1 MSRIRI
7 QALQS
12 FAQRPKLSLHE
23 HEHKISDYFASDVF
37 TNDILQSY
45 LSKTAYDAFNTCIAE
60 HTIPDIDLAEQ
71 IATAMKSWA
80 IKRKATHYSHWFQPL
95 TGITAEK
102 HVSFFVPNGQR
113 GIEEFSGNNLIQP
126 EPDRADMLKRSVR
139 ATFEAR
145 GYNTWDITSPPFLMD
160 TGGGKTLC
168 IPTKFVSYTGES
180 LDHKMPLLRSLKAIN
195 HAATDV
201 CNYFNRDVK
210 NITATVGWEQEYY
223 LIDSAM
229 YYARPDLQMTGRTL
243 SGRLSTKGQQREEHY
258 FGAIPER
265 IYTFMRD
272 FEEEA
277 HRLGIPLR
285 TRHNEVAPSQFEC
298 APMYEELNLAVD
310 HNQML
315 MDIMDR
321 VSGKHKLKVLFHEKP
336 FDTMVGSSK
345 HINWSL
351 HNDEG
356 KNLLKPGTTPRTNLQ
371 FLTFFINT
379 IAAINRYEALLRASV
394 TSHGND
400 RRLGSDYAPPAIL
413 SVFIGKNLT
422 EVIDMIEKRVDEDT
436 FDEQENI
443 SLRLD
448 LHNHIP
454 EIIIDNTDS
463 NRTAPLAFT
472 GDKFEFRATGSSIH
486 CALPL
491 TVFNT
496 IVADQLT
503 RFKNEVDVFIKQG
516 DYKDVAIL
524 KVLSRVIKESRRIL
538 FEGDN
543 YSEEWE
549 KEAEARGISH
559 YKTTPAA
566 LDEWIS
572 DNAVQLFEK
581 YNILH
586 RSELQARFELLH
598 HNYLQAIKTE
608 SLVLGEVILNQII
621 PAAIQYQN
629 VLLDNVRNMKGLQLY
644 ESMYVVQNNLI
655 TSIAHHIHQ
664 LYEIDNNLS
673 DLRIKADAIENIRD
687 KALLYCNEVKPQ
699 LENAKHHIDELESV
713 VEDSL
718 WPLPKYREML
728 FIK

>member
-1 MSRIRI
+1 MNQIRK

-12 FAQRPKLSLHE
+12 FAHRPKVSLAKQE
-23 HEHKISDYFASDVF
+23 EKISEYFAKDVF
-37 TNDILQSY
+37 TEDILQSY
-45 LSKTAYDAFNTCIAE
+45 LSRSAFEAYKICVAE
-60 HTIPDIDLAEQ
+60 HTIPDYDLAEQ

-80 IKRKATHYSHWFQPL
+80 IKRHATHYSHWFQPL
-95 TGITAEK
+95 NGITAEK
-102 HVSFFVPNGQR
+102 HVSFFIPHGQR

-126 EPDRADMLKRSVR
+126 EPDRANMLKKSGRT
-139 ATFEAR
+139 TFEAR

-180 LDHKMPLLRSLKAIN
+180 LDYKMPLLRSIKALNI
-195 HAATDV
+195 AATDV

-210 NITATVGWEQEYY
+210 SITATVGWEQEYY

-243 SGRLSTKGQQREEHY
+243 SGRLSTRGQQREEHY

-277 HRLGIPLR
+277 HRQGIPLR
-285 TRHNEVAPSQFEC
+285 TRHNEVSPSQFEC

-336 FDTMVGSSK
+336 FDTMASSSK

-356 KNLLKPGTTPRTNLQ
+356 KNLLRPGTTPRTNLQ

-379 IAAINRYEALLRASV
+379 IAAINRHEALLRTSV
-394 TSHGND
+394 ASHGND
-400 RRLGSDYAPPAIL
+400 RRLGSDNAPPSIL

-463 NRTAPLAFT
+463 NRTSPLAFT
-472 GDKFEFRATGSSIH
+472 GDKFEFRAAGSSIH

-503 RFKNEVDVFIKQG
+503 KFKHDVDVYIKQG

-549 KEAEARGISH
+549 REATKRGLSH
-559 YKTTPAA
+559 HASTPVA
-566 LDEWIS
+566 LGEWVT
-572 DNAVQLFEK
+572 DNTVQLFEK
-581 YNILH
+581 YNILN
-586 RSELQARFELLH
+586 RNELQARYELL
-598 HNYLQAIKTE
+598 NYNYIQAIKAE
-608 SLVLGEVILNQII
+608 SLVLGETIINQII
-621 PAAIQYQN
+621 PAAVRYQN
-629 VLLDNVRNMKGLQLY
+629 ILLDNIHKMKSLQLY
-644 ESMYVVQNNLI
+644 ESMYVVQNNLV
-655 TSIAHHIHQ
+655 TSIGHHIHQ
-664 LYEIDNNLS
+664 LFDIDNELS
-673 DLRIKADAIENIRD
+673 DLRIKAEAKENIHM
-687 KALLYCNEVKPQ
+687 KAMLYCNEINSL
-699 LENAKHHIDELESV
+699 LENARHHIDELETII
-713 VEDSL
+713 EDGL